1 MQRLKETLSKR
12 LKDSEMTVIFSV
24 VQSHFSAKDRPCT
37 DHVFYSIDDSA
48 QQLKVGLI
56 LQ

>member
-1 MQRLKETLSKR
+1 MQRLKETLSNR

-24 VQSHFSAKDRPCT
+24 VPSHSSAKDRPCT
-37 DHVFYSIDDSA
+37 DQVFYSIDDSA
-48 QQLKVGLI
+48 QHFKVGLI